1 MAARLLGPPL
11 FVYTRSVFGT
21 DSVGAEVV
29 APHGAQ
35 AVGGAA
41 PIGAVDALDLL
52 VPQALRIGLLAW
64 LSALLL
70 MLRHFDFS
78 VTPGD
83 GGLVTHGKKKQR

>member
-1 MAARLLGPPL
+1 MREFLHERAPL
-11 FVYTRSVFGT
+11 N
-21 DSVGAEVV
+21 DS
-29 APHGAQ
+29 
-35 AVGGAA
+35 
-41 PIGAVDALDLL
+41 LDSNATSKHA
-52 VPQALRIGLLAW
+52 ALRIGLLAW